1 MHDAIDLPQTNKPQT
16 LTIQRSDFVDL
27 LAQVRLLIII
37 NDGFDCADVATNWSG
52 GGHPVDA
59 FNVDWYYYNP
69 PTWHIF
75 GKWSGIMC
83 FGGGYDKSVRCY
95 TLCRSGG
102 RSLCVA
108 LRVGLGLVLIV
119 LVVDG
124 LESPLDEVWR
134 MFAIA
139 LPFWFGN
146 TISTCTCVCTVAAF
160 TLELC

>member
-37 NDGFDCADVATNWSG
+37 NNGFDCADVATNWSG

-59 FNVDWYYYNP
+59 FNVDWYCYP

-83 FGGGYDKSVRCY
+83 FGGGCDKSVRLLY
-95 TLCRSGG
+95 TVQIGG
-102 RSLCVA
+102 VVLSVWPWL
-108 LRVGLGLVLIV
+108 VGLGLVLIV

-124 LESPLDEVWR
+124 
-134 MFAIA
+134 
-139 LPFWFGN
+139 
-146 TISTCTCVCTVAAF
+146 
-160 TLELC
+160 